1 MSQYAGHDHPNCNG
15 KDDLH
20 PWAAYDTTVDEQLFD
35 IGKPRVCQSCCLTA
49 THDANISEA
58 YLLRS
63 YRHYYTEEAPN
74 WITRYNE
81 GADNL
86 PIWKV
91 TRATSAAPF
100 YFEMIEHEVEGVMKS
115 FKDGGIR
122 ENNPSGAAISEFHA
136 LYEGR
141 AEEPALLLSVGTGRP
156 DTTKTDGF
164 ADTWPGPFGR
174 LPVVA
179 KFLEKRAVVQNL
191 LIKYTEGE
199 KQHHQMRE
207 HAHGEHT
214 WYKRLNVSS
223 GLEGMPLDDWRSGEF
238 NGQIIP
244 GGASLSHMQEATE
257 QYLERGFD
265 QDVDSYA
272 PPSVMLRQAA
282 EKLVRQ
288 RRAREAMGGPR
299 WEAFVGKHLHKNAPP
314 SSPAL

>member
-1 MSQYAGHDHPNCNG
+1 M
-15 KDDLH
+15 
-20 PWAAYDTTVDEQLFD
+20 V
-35 IGKPRVCQSCCLTA
+35 
-49 THDANISEA
+49 
-58 YLLRS
+58 
-63 YRHYYTEEAPN
+63 
-74 WITRYNE
+74 
-81 GADNL
+81 
-86 PIWKV
+86 
-91 TRATSAAPF
+91 
-100 YFEMIEHEVEGVMKS
+100 EHEVEGVKKS

-136 LYEGR
+136 LYEGQ

-174 LPVVA
+174 LPIVA

-223 GLEGMPLDDWRSGEF
+223 GLEEMPLDDWRSGEF
-238 NGQIIP
+238 NGQIVP

-257 QYLERGFD
+257 QYLERDFD

-299 WEAFVGKHLHKNAPP
+299 WEAFVGKYLHGYQERDENIPIAGRKD
-314 SSPAL
+314 SDK